1 MLAWILLSLG
11 VLLVIACAV
20 VAVWF
25 KRRAP
30 EPTKSPAQLW
40 TETDR
45 YYYAEDLPERGLTPE
60 EDRRP
65 LLVLGAMAVVAV
77 IALAAGATL
86 MLRTAD
92 DKPTATAASTPSAS
106 PPPPGSRITAGRS
119 GLCLAA
125 EYSGDGAP
133 VTLRTCQATAV
144 QQWEPAGDG
153 TIRLGTRCMDVAGAE
168 TKLGTIIQ
176 LAECNGNAAQLFRFE
191 NGKLISGLN
200 GNCVDA
206 RSGRVAAGV
215 GAVIQRC
222 AAVGDRTWE
231 QLS

>member
-1 MLAWILLSLG
+1 VFAWILLSLG
-11 VLLVIACAV
+11 VLLLIGCVV

-45 YYYAEDLPERGLTPE
+45 YYYADDLPERGITPE
-60 EDRRP
+60 ADRRP
-65 LLVLGAMAVVAV
+65 LLVLGGMAVLAV
-77 IALAAGATL
+77 IALAAGGTL
-86 MLRTAD
+86 ILRTD
-92 DKPTATAASTPSAS
+92 DDNPTAASSTPTASA
-106 PPPPGSRITAGRS
+106 PPPGSRITAGSS

-125 EYSGDGAP
+125 EYVGDGAP
-133 VTLRTCQATAV
+133 VALRTCQASAT
-144 QQWEPAGDG
+144 QQWESVADG
-153 TIRLGTRCMDVAGAE
+153 TIRIGARCMDVAGAE
-168 TKLGTIIQ
+168 TTIGTIIQ

-191 NGKLISGLN
+191 DGKLISGLN
-200 GNCVDA
+200 GNCVDV

-222 AAVGDRTWE
+222 AAVGARTWQ
-231 QLS
+231 QLP

>member
-11 VLLVIACAV
+11 VLLVIACVV

-45 YYYAEDLPERGLTPE
+45 YYYAEDLPEHGVTPE
-60 EDRRP
+60 ADRRP
-65 LLVLGAMAVVAV
+65 LLVLGGMAVLAV
-77 IALAAGATL
+77 VALAAGGTL
-86 MLRTAD
+86 MLRTDQDQPLAS
-92 DKPTATAASTPSAS
+92 STPTAS
-106 PPPPGSRITAGRS
+106 PPPIGSRITAGES

-125 EYSGDGAP
+125 EYAGDGAP
-133 VTLRTCQATAV
+133 VSLRTCQATET
-144 QQWEPAGDG
+144 QQWQPVDDG
-153 TIRLGTRCMDVAGAE
+153 TIRIGTRCMDVAGAE
-168 TKLGTIIQ
+168 TKIGTIIQ

-206 RSGRVAAGV
+206 RSGKVAPGV

-222 AAVGDRTWE
+222 AAVGARTWQ